1 MRWTIIPMRGL
12 GRGKLRLA
20 GYLDD
25 ELRRCLNKWLLEQV
39 LSAVEQL
46 SSGLER
52 CIVAAGDEDVAQL
65 ARRRGA
71 SVLITG
77 ELGLNESLE
86 LARRAVRL
94 YGADQILALVSDLP
108 NVTAR
113 ALHRL
118 IEAVPSGGAAVIAD
132 KERIGTAGVLLPA
145 SCGMPFMFGPRSLD
159 HHCRGLVEHGVEPM
173 VWTDPALSFDLDTPQ
188 DYSFWRGATALVE
201 LDHVSHKS
209 TRQGVFEV

>member
-12 GRGKLRLA
+12 SGGKLRLA

-25 ELRRCLNKWLLEQV
+25 DFRRNLNEWLLEQV

-46 SSGLER
+46 SGGLER
-52 CIVAAGDEDVAQL
+52 CIVAAGEEDVAKF

-71 SVLITG
+71 SALITG

-86 LARRAVRL
+86 VARQVVRL
-94 YGADQILALVSDLP
+94 YGADQILTLVSDLP
-108 NVTAR
+108 NITTR

-118 IEAVPSGGAAVIAD
+118 IEAVPAGGAAVIAD
-132 KERIGTAGVLLPA
+132 KERVGTAGVLLPA

-159 HHCRGLVEHGVEPM
+159 RHCRGLVEHGVEPM

-188 DYSFWRGATALVE
+188 DYRFWRATTALVE
-201 LDHVSHKS
+201 LNQVTDKF
-209 TRQGVFEV
+209 TRQGVSEE

>member
-25 ELRRCLNKWLLEQV
+25 EFRRCLNEWLLEKV

-46 SSGLER
+46 SNGLER

-94 YGADQILALVSDLP
+94 CGADQILALVSDLP
-108 NVTAR
+108 NVTAT
-113 ALHRL
+113 ALRRL

-145 SCGMPFMFGPRSLD
+145 SCGMPFVFGPRSLD
-159 HHCRGLVEHGVEPM
+159 RHCRGLVEHGVEPM

-188 DYSFWRGATALVE
+188 DYSFWRGTAALVE
-201 LDHVSHKS
+201 LDHVSEKPI
-209 TRQGVFEV
+209 RQGVFEV